1 MVATTSDH
9 QAACHHADEALK
21 TDVGIA
27 HIGVAMVRRGTP
39 ASAIASLETD
49 PLTQEAPLATPAFAE
64 TPESAGK
71 TAAADTFGVEA
82 PDSTDTPTDIQNP
95 F

>member
-1 MVATTSDH
+1 MVATTADH
-9 QAACHHADEALK
+9 QAACHFADEALK

-27 HIGVAMVRRGTP
+27 HISLTSVRRGTP
-39 ASAIASLETD
+39 ESALASLRTSGET
-49 PLTQEAPLATPAFAE
+49 EAETLAAPAFADE
-64 TPESAGK
+64 PGPSGAESA
-71 TAAADTFGVEA
+71 ADAFGVEP